1 MAPSSSK
8 THKATPKEK
17 APQNANKGQI
27 KQRTNNGKKPGTE
40 NIEGQ
45 GFHTH
50 PERINKKGR
59 PPKLIH
65 HIVQELREQGYQP
78 VTESQI
84 VDAYQMLLQ
93 LDENGVKDILKDKKK
108 PYFLRLVAKYM
119 GSPRGMEMLD
129 RIMDRSF
136 GKVMMRQVI
145 DATVV
150 QKPEPEVSDKTRAE
164 LLKEVMAQLDPSD
177 KAIIEQSNIDKAE

>member
-17 APQNANKGQI
+17 APQNANKGQK
-27 KQRTNNGKKPGTE
+27 KQPKNNLVDYAKFVQGKGFDKNPQ
-40 NIEGQ
+40 NIN
-45 GFHTH
+45 
-50 PERINKKGR
+50 RKGR

-65 HIVQELREQGYQP
+65 HIVEELREHGYQP

-93 LDENGVKDILKDKKK
+93 LDEDWVKYILNDKKK
-108 PYFLRLVAKYM
+108 PFFLRLVAKYM

-177 KAIIEQSNIDKAE
+177 RAIIEQSDIDKSE